1 MIAVTATFIVI
12 KYQPTPVSWR
22 ILTVLTDLTEIARY
36 DATAPAL
43 PTYDEAVMIVTA
55 RGLSREPRLG
65 FLKQFRVTEYVPVCE
80 RIVLNCADELDGLA
94 AAMSK
99 HFAASEDDA
108 C

>member
-43 PTYDEAVMIVTA
+43 ATYDEAVTIATA
-55 RGLSREPRLG
+55 RGLSRQPRVG
-65 FLKQFRVTEYVPVCE
+65 FLKNFGVTEYVPVCE
-80 RIVLNCADELDGLA
+80 RMAMNCADELDGLA
-94 AAMSK
+94 LSMI
-99 HFAASEDDA
+99 
-108 C
+108 